1 MTAST
6 LTEKKETPLLF
17 PGLTWQQFKT
27 IEPMLDVPGVRLSF
41 LDGLLEIQRMPGEEH
56 ESVKE
61 RIGTLLELYLLHIGM
76 DYKPTGSMTLENEN
90 ESVRREADK
99 SYKLGEN
106 RSRPDLARCFAD
118 TARVEVVVTSGG
130 IDKLKAYQKLQIPE
144 VWFWEDG
151 ALSIHC
157 LRAATEPPSYE
168 KLPRSEALP
177 DLDLELLKRCLLMV
191 NHVEAVR
198 TFQQGIQHS

>member
-1 MTAST
+1 MTTST

-27 IEPMLDVPGVRLSF
+27 LEPMLDVPGVRLSF

-61 RIGTLLELYLLHIGM
+61 RIGTLLEFYLLHIGM

-99 SYKLGEN
+99 SYKLGTN
-106 RSRPDLARCFAD
+106 RSRPDLAI
-118 TARVEVVVTSGG
+118 EVVITSGG
-130 IDKLKAYQKLQIPE
+130 IDNLKAYQKLQIPE

-151 ALSIHC
+151 TLSIHC
-157 LRAATEPPSYE
+157 LRAEAEPAFYE
-168 KLPRSEALP
+168 KVPRSEALP
-177 DLDLELLKRCLLMV
+177 NLDLDLLKRCLLMV

-198 TFQQGIQHS
+198 AFQQGIQHS

>member
-1 MTAST
+1 MTTST

-27 IEPMLDVPGVRLSF
+27 LEPMLDVPGVRLSF
-41 LDGLLEIQRMPGEEH
+41 LDGVLEIQRMPGRDH
-56 ESVKE
+56 ETVKE
-61 RIGTLLELYLLHIGM
+61 RLGTLLDLYLLHLGI
-76 DYKPTGSMTLENEN
+76 DFTPTGSMTLEKEN
-90 ESVRREADK
+90 ELVKREADK
-99 SYKLGEN
+99 SYELGTN
-106 RSRPDLARCFAD
+106 RSRPDLAI
-118 TARVEVVVTSGG
+118 EVVVTSGG

-157 LRAATEPPSYE
+157 LRVATEPPFYE
-168 KLPRSEALP
+168 KLTHSEALP
-177 DLDLELLKRCLLMV
+177 NLDLELLKRCLLMV

-198 TFQQGIQHS
+198 AFQQGIQHS